1 MEEPKVNFTWT
12 GNSSHL
18 CFEPDNGLP
27 KQCGGMYPCSSG
39 LLLPLFFEGTWPRE
53 ARAVLY
59 FVALLYSF
67 LGVSIV
73 ADVFMCA
80 IEKITSKTKL
90 IHLGSGDSEEGPEA
104 IEVSVWNGT
113 VANLT
118 LMALGSSAP
127 EILLSIIEIVGN
139 NFEAGELGPG
149 TIVGSAAFNLL
160 VISAVCVVGIPKGD
174 TRRIDM
180 IVVFG
185 ITAFFSIFAY
195 VWLLIILKVST
206 PDVVDLWESIMT
218 FLFFPILVV
227 LAYCGDKGWLDF
239 LKCQRKTG
247 GPENSEKQRQ
257 IELGTFQPGES
268 TYRTILVLTLQALT
282 QNIGCFNYH

>member
-1 MEEPKVNFTWT
+1 MENFTWSGSKSELCYT
-12 GNSSHL
+12 NDITNEKWCGNI
-18 CFEPDNGLP
+18 DG
-27 KQCGGMYPCSSG
+27 CSQKG

-90 IHLGSGDSEEGPEA
+90 IHIAGDAGDGPEA

-139 NFEAGELGPG
+139 GFEAGELGPG

-195 VWLLIILKVST
+195 IWLLVILKLST
-206 PDVVDLWESIMT
+206 PNVVDLWEAIIT

-227 LAYCGDKGWLDF
+227 LAYCADKGWMDF
-239 LKCQRKTG
+239 LKCQKKSG
-247 GPENSEKQRQ
+247 GPESSEKQRQ
-257 IELGTFQPGES
+257 IELGSFQPGES
-268 TYRTILVLTLQALT
+268 TYRTNLVHTSYLAS
-282 QNIGCFNYH
+282 